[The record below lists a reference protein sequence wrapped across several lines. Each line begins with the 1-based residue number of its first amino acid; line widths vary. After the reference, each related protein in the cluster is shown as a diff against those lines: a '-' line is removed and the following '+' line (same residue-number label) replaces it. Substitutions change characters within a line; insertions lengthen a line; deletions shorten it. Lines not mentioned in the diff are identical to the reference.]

1 MKPLTPKQKR
11 FVQEFLIDSNGAAA
25 ARRAGYSAR
34 TSDRIA
40 ERLLRNV
47 EIRKMID
54 AALAEQSQR
63 TKITAD
69 KVLQEVGNI
78 AFAPI
83 DGETGIKV
91 STKLKALIALMK
103 HFRIA
108 DRPIDKKFQEL
119 DDLLKW

>member
-1 MKPLTPKQKR
+1 MTKLTPKQKR
-11 FVQEFLIDSNGAAA
+11 FIAEYLVDLNATQAAI
-25 ARRAGYSAR
+25 RSGYSPKTAR
-34 TSDRIA
+34 FIA
-40 ERLLRNV
+40 QENLTKPD
-47 EIRKMID
+47 IRKMID

-69 KVLQEVGNI
+69 AVLQEVGNI

-91 STKLKALIALMK
+91 SHKLKALIALMK

-108 DRPIDKKFQEL
+108 DRPIDKKLQEL